1 MDIGR
6 IMAVSFLVGGAA
18 MGAGG
23 IAIFNHMRTAAAMAT
38 KCSGTL
44 VAYEARHASDTS
56 DSSDLYTVG
65 GGAVNHFPV
74 VDFIDLNGTKR
85 RFTAST
91 GSNQKPYDLGAEV
104 PVMYDPQDPDGA
116 DIESKLYQWMIPAL
130 VSGLGAAAFAVGLA
144 IW

>member
-6 IMAVSFLVGGAA
+6 IMAVSFLIGGAA

-23 IAIFNHMRTAAAMAT
+23 IAIFNYMRNFAATAT
-38 KCSGTL
+38 TCIGKL
-44 VAYEARHASDTS
+44 VTYESVRSKS
-56 DSSDLYTVG
+56 DSLTNS
-65 GGAVNHFPV
+65 GAVNHYPV
-74 VDFIDLNGTKR
+74 VDFIDTNGIKR

-91 GSNQKPYDLGAEV
+91 GSNQKPYALGAEITV
-104 PVMYDPQDPDGA
+104 QYDPNDPEIA

-130 VSGLGAAAFAVGLA
+130 VLCLSAASLAAGIA